1 MLNRYRE
8 RASEE
13 SPARA
18 GELAAAG
25 DYYGEAVWRR
35 TTDAIGQLANS
46 TPPGP
51 CIDGRTVPHNVVMG
65 LSWGQADFDLWT
77 EFAAQPFGGVR

>member
-18 GELAAAG
+18 GEFAAAG

-51 CIDGRTVPHNVVMG
+51 VH
-65 LSWGQADFDLWT
+65 
-77 EFAAQPFGGVR
+77 